1 MARPEVRERS
11 RSFRPVAYGSSC
23 ETEDLRSSLRRVR
36 STSWWLAPM
45 FRQRYP
51 RIVLDESRMLVNSE
65 GMTTAGAA
73 MAHLDLALS
82 IVRARSPALA
92 ALAARYLLV
101 EARGSQAEFV
111 IPDHLAHADP
121 VVERFEHWARQRLAK
136 GFSLSDAARAVG
148 ASERTLARRLS
159 SVLGKTPLSYF
170 QDLRVERAVH
180 LLRTGADSVDQ
191 IAMKI
196 GYADGVTLRSLLR
209 RKLGKGVREL
219 RARI

>member
-1 MARPEVRERS
+1 
-11 RSFRPVAYGSSC
+11 
-23 ETEDLRSSLRRVR
+23 
-36 STSWWLAPM
+36 
-45 FRQRYP
+45 
-51 RIVLDESRMLVNSE
+51 MLVNSA
-65 GMTTAGAA
+65 GVTTAGAA

-82 IVRARSPALA
+82 VLRGRSPALA

-121 VVERFEHWARQRLAK
+121 VVERFERWARERLAT
-136 GFSLSDAARAVG
+136 GFSLGEAARAVG
-148 ASERTLARRLS
+148 ASERTLARRLR

-180 LLRTGADSVDQ
+180 LLRTGADSVDR
-191 IAMKI
+191 IAAQI

-219 RARI
+219 RARN